1 MDPSLKDLEEAEVQ
15 KYVKQFQHLDPKQLQ
30 KMLHEATQFTPTQEQ
45 DLPLQKAL
53 VILLE
58 QADPAPQEDPMVAL
72 DTFLAEWEPEE
83 YKRPRPRKRLL
94 IVAAVLAA
102 LLGLTAVA
110 YAVQHWSLFLN
121 IQEKFTQPRLD
132 PGPEVVVETWTELP
146 IPTVTP
152 KGFFISDAASGD
164 GTSTIEYSNSEGQQF
179 SIFYYSTESSV
190 HIDSEEI
197 DQSTQFILAGMT
209 VYLLEKDG
217 LSTLFWNCGPTIVSV
232 EFHPE
237 EVSLDE
243 IKALAESMAL
253 PI

>member
-1 MDPSLKDLEEAEVQ
+1 MDPSLKDREEAEVQ

-30 KMLHEATQFTPTQEQ
+30 KMLHEAAQFTPTQEQ

-58 QADPAPQEDPMVAL
+58 QADPAPQEDPLVAL
-72 DTFLAEWEPEE
+72 DAFLAEWEPEE
-83 YKRPRPRKRLL
+83 RKRPRPRKRLL

-121 IQEKFTQPRLD
+121 IQEEFIQPRTV
-132 PGPEVVVETWTELP
+132 PGPEAVVESWTELP
-146 IPTVTP
+146 IPTNTP
-152 KGFFISDAASGD
+152 TGFFISDAASSD
-164 GTSTIEYSNSEGQQF
+164 GTSTIEYSNSEGQHF
-179 SIFYYSTESSV
+179 TIFYYSQESSV
-190 HIDSEEI
+190 HIDSEKA
-197 DQSTQFILAGMT
+197 DQSTQFILEDVT
-209 VYLLEKDG
+209 VYLLEKNG
-217 LSTLFWNCGPTIVSV
+217 LSTLFWNYGPTIVSI

-237 EVSLDE
+237 EISLDE

-253 PI
+253 PT